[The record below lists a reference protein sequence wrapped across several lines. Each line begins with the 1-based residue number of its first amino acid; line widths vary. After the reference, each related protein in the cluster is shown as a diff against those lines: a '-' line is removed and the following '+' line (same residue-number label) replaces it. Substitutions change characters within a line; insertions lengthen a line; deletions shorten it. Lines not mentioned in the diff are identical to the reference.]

1 LIAPIRL
8 DEKRDGHAADRRSHA
23 GELIRV
29 LAEVKQ
35 KPLIQGLE
43 VNGGVTAESA
53 NSSTKRR
60 ASGAE

>member
-1 LIAPIRL
+1 MDTQPIV
-8 DEKRDGHAADRRSHA
+8 DRMQA
-23 GELIRV
+23 KFIRV
-29 LAEVKQ
+29 LADTEVKQ
-35 KPLIQGLE
+35 KPLVQGLE